1 MIVLMGDVTVADTQL
16 SPRTPRGKQ
25 AASGDVGAAGTAAAA
40 HPPAAGH
47 VSSEALFLDIA
58 VHELRSP
65 LTVIQGYASLLEGG
79 DLGSLEA
86 PALKAVR
93 VIAAKAREAQEIA
106 SSLLTVARL
115 ESNELRIDSTA
126 TALRPLLEAA
136 HDRVGP
142 RLDLDGAS
150 LSLDCPA
157 DLEVLAD
164 ADLVTRIID
173 NLVNNAL
180 IYSEQPASVSVAAG
194 GARAA
199 VEIRVSDR
207 GPGVPEADRE
217 RIFERFV
224 RGAGAERA
232 PGTGL
237 GLYVSREFARRM
249 DGDLSLE
256 ASRNGEGSTFLL
268 RLPGP

>member
-1 MIVLMGDVTVADTQL
+1 MGDVTVADTQL

-115 ESNELRIDSTA
+115 ESNELRID
-126 TALRPLLEAA
+126 REEIPLADLLAA
-136 HDRVGP
+136 VHDRVGP
-142 RLDLDGAS
+142 RLDLGGGTLTLA
-150 LSLDCPA
+150 CPA
-157 DLEVLAD
+157 AARALGD
-164 ADLVTRIID
+164 ADLVARIMD

-180 IYSEQPASVSVAAG
+180 TYSDPPATVSLSVGSARG
-194 GARAA
+194 G
-199 VEIRVSDR
+199 VDIRVGDR
-207 GPGVPEADRE
+207 GPGVPEQDRE

-224 RGAGAERA
+224 RGAGAARA
-232 PGTGL
+232 AGTGL
-237 GLYVSREFARRM
+237 GLYVSRECARRM
-249 DGDLSLE
+249 GGDLVLE
-256 ASRNGEGSTFLL
+256 MSEVGKGSTFLL
-268 RLPGP
+268 TLPAV